1 MSGADGKTSIPR
13 GTYLEVTRPI
23 HGPAGPPRQSVAAIV
38 AERAALR
45 LSRAAVA
52 TATVTSQVQGPAG
65 QPPGFGT
72 QVLWNGDDDL
82 AILAFV
88 NAHDPYGL
96 CVTGVRDGDIYQH
109 VSATG
114 TASFSTET
122 VYNGIAGLITFVAAG
137 ADILASAFGQTELV
151 PLITAGAN
159 YAKQQFP
166 ESTHPSKSRD
176 PYGVEPGGGLA
187 RAEGGGM
194 VSGPCAQGVFH
205 SGDSDHQERW
215 VQGNGVRNDANM
227 PRHIPPNEA
236 FFWQQGMAP
245 RTLHCDGDLFI
256 AAWDWNFP
264 DNSGFYLVHA
274 ILRRGH
280 RA

>member
-13 GTYLEVTRPI
+13 GTYLQVTRPI
-23 HGPAGPPRQSVAAIV
+23 HGPAGPPRESVAAIV
-38 AERAALR
+38 ADRAALR
-45 LSRAAVA
+45 LSRAAAA

-65 QPPGFGT
+65 QPPGFGS
-72 QVLWNGDDDL
+72 QVMWNGDDDL

-88 NAHDPYGL
+88 NAHDPYSL
-96 CVTGVRDGDIYQH
+96 CVTGVRDGDIYEH
-109 VSATG
+109 VSAAG

-122 VYNGIAGLITFVAAG
+122 VNNGIAGLITFVAAG
-137 ADILASAFGQTELV
+137 AGVLVTAYGQADLA

-166 ESTHPSKSRD
+166 ESEQPSKSRD
-176 PYGVEPGGGLA
+176 PYGVETGGSLA
-187 RAEGGGM
+187 RQEGG
-194 VSGPCAQGVFH
+194 VIVCEPLAQGVYH

-215 VQGNGVRNDANM
+215 VQRDGVRSDANM
-227 PRHIPPNEA
+227 PRHIPPHQA
-236 FFWQQGMAP
+236 FFLQQGMAP
-245 RTLHCDGDLFI
+245 RALHGDGDLFM

-264 DNSGFYLVHA
+264 DNSGSYLVHA
-274 ILRRGH
+274 ILRRGN